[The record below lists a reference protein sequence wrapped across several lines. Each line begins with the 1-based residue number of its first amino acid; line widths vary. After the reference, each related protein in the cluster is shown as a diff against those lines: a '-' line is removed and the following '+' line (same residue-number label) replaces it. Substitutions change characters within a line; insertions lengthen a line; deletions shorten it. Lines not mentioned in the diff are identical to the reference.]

1 MSVVSIDV
9 SLFRKMVTNGAIN
22 LKNNHAEV
30 DALNVFPVP
39 DGDTGT
45 NMSMTVTSG
54 IRELENCDTSSIIEE
69 AKVLSRGCL
78 MGARGNS
85 GVILSQFFR
94 GLYVGI
100 KQLDHNY
107 LNVQDLMACLESGC
121 KIAYK
126 AVMEPVE
133 GTILT
138 VVRESAEYAR
148 TKVNECKTIDELLDV
163 YLGKAKES
171 LANTPN
177 LLPVLK
183 EAGVVDSGGAG
194 FVKIIEGMVMAI
206 KGEILEADDAQPKSE
221 PVEEVNPQD
230 LKYFYS
236 MDIELELK
244 KPEQFEIKEYKAALS
259 LVGENLEVTEEGT
272 LVKTHIN
279 TNRPGRILDI
289 AQKQGEF
296 NIINVENL
304 RYTALKAKEPEQKAE
319 ISPRKQFALIAV
331 CFGDGISQTFKELGV
346 DYVIEG
352 GQTMNPS
359 TEAFVEALKT
369 VNAENVI
376 IIPNNSNV
384 IMAANQAKNLVSG
397 CNVEVLKAKTIAQ
410 GYVSLVNYNPEASLE
425 ENYEAMSEQVSSVTS
440 GEITYSVRDTEIG
453 GVKIQSGDYMG
464 ISNGEIL
471 VSVKDKSDCLHNLLE
486 KIIKEDSE
494 IVTVFV
500 GADVTQEEKDTIE
513 DLCLSFNSDIDVE
526 IVDGKQEIY
535 SYIIA
540 VE

>member
-54 IRELENCDTSSIIEE
+54 IRELENCEASSIIEE

-148 TKVNECKTIDELLDV
+148 SKVNECKTIDELLDV

-194 FVKIIEGMVMAI
+194 FVKIVEGMVMAI

-304 RYTALKAKEPEQKAE
+304 RYTALKAQEPEQKAE

-359 TEAFVEALKT
+359 TEAFVEALKA

-425 ENYEAMSEQVSSVTS
+425 ENYEAMSEQIANVTS

-471 VSVKDKSDCLHNLLE
+471 VSVKDKSDCLHDLLE
-486 KIIKEDSE
+486 KIIKDESE

>member
-54 IRELENCDTSSIIEE
+54 IRELENCEASSIIEE

-194 FVKIIEGMVMAI
+194 FVKIVEGMVMAI

-236 MDIELELK
+236 MDFELELK

-296 NIINVENL
+296 NILNVENL
-304 RYTALKAKEPEQKAE
+304 RYTALKAQEPEQKAE

-359 TEAFVEALKT
+359 TEAFVEALKA

-425 ENYEAMSEQVSSVTS
+425 ENYEAMSEQIANVTS

-471 VSVKDKSDCLHNLLE
+471 VSVKDKSDCLHDLLE
-486 KIIKEDSE
+486 KIIKDESE

>member
-1 MSVVSIDV
+1 MPVTKISGA
-9 SLFRKMVTNGAIN
+9 LLKKMVTNGAVN
-22 LKNNHAEV
+22 LKNCYAEV

-54 IRELENCDTSSIIEE
+54 IRELENCEASSIIEE

-148 TKVNECKTIDELLDV
+148 SKVNECKTIDELLDV

-194 FVKIIEGMVMAI
+194 FVKIVEGMVMAI

-304 RYTALKAKEPEQKAE
+304 RYTALKAQEPEQKAE

-359 TEAFVEALKT
+359 TEAFVEALKA

-425 ENYEAMSEQVSSVTS
+425 ENYEAMSEQIANVTS

-471 VSVKDKSDCLHNLLE
+471 VSVKDKSDCLHDLLE
-486 KIIKEDSE
+486 KIIKDESE

>member
-54 IRELENCDTSSIIEE
+54 IRELENCEASSIIEE

-304 RYTALKAKEPEQKAE
+304 RYTALKAQEPEQKAE

-359 TEAFVEALKT
+359 TEAFVEALKA

-425 ENYEAMSEQVSSVTS
+425 ENYEAMSEQVANVTS

-471 VSVKDKSDCLHNLLE
+471 VSVKDKSDCLHDLLE

-513 DLCLSFNSDIDVE
+513 DLCLSFNSEIDVE

>member
-54 IRELENCDTSSIIEE
+54 IRELENCETSSIIEE

-304 RYTALKAKEPEQKAE
+304 RYTALKAQEPEQKAE

-359 TEAFVEALKT
+359 TEAFVEALKA

-425 ENYEAMSEQVSSVTS
+425 ENYEAMSEQVANVTS

-471 VSVKDKSDCLHNLLE
+471 VSVKDKSDCLHDLLE

-513 DLCLSFNSDIDVE
+513 DLCLSFNSEIDVE

>member
-107 LNVQDLMACLESGC
+107 LNVQDLMTCLESGC

-304 RYTALKAKEPEQKAE
+304 RYTALKAQEPEQKAE

-359 TEAFVEALKT
+359 TEAFVEALKA

-425 ENYEAMSEQVSSVTS
+425 ENYEAMSEQVASVTS

-453 GVKIQSGDYMG
+453 GVKIASGDYMG
-464 ISNGEIL
+464 ISNGEIV
-471 VSVKDKSDCLHNLLE
+471 VSKAQKSEVLHDLLSKIITDDSEVITLFYGKDVKDEEVALVERICLDINSNL
-486 KIIKEDSE
+486 
-494 IVTVFV
+494 
-500 GADVTQEEKDTIE
+500 
-513 DLCLSFNSDIDVE
+513 DVE
-526 IVDGKQEIY
+526 LISGQQDIY

>member
-54 IRELENCDTSSIIEE
+54 IRELENCETSSIIEE

-194 FVKIIEGMVMAI
+194 FVKIVEGMVMAI

-236 MDIELELK
+236 MDFELELK

-296 NIINVENL
+296 NILNVENL
-304 RYTALKAKEPEQKAE
+304 RYTALKAQEPEQKAE

-359 TEAFVEALKT
+359 TEAFVEALKA

-425 ENYEAMSEQVSSVTS
+425 ENYEAMSEQIANVTS

-471 VSVKDKSDCLHNLLE
+471 VSVKDKSDCLHDLLE
-486 KIIKEDSE
+486 KIIKDESE

>member
-54 IRELENCDTSSIIEE
+54 IRELENCDASSIIEE

-148 TKVNECKTIDELLDV
+148 SKVNECKTIDELLDV

-194 FVKIIEGMVMAI
+194 FVKIVEGMVMAI

-304 RYTALKAKEPEQKAE
+304 RYTALKAQEPEQKAE

-359 TEAFVEALKT
+359 TEAFVEALKA

-425 ENYEAMSEQVSSVTS
+425 ENYEAMSEQIANVTS

-471 VSVKDKSDCLHNLLE
+471 VSVKDKSDCLHDLLE
-486 KIIKEDSE
+486 KIIKDESE

>member
-304 RYTALKAKEPEQKAE
+304 RYTALKAQEPEQKAE

-359 TEAFVEALKT
+359 TEAFVEALKA

-425 ENYEAMSEQVSSVTS
+425 ENYEAMSEQVANVTS

-471 VSVKDKSDCLHNLLE
+471 VSVKDKSDCLHDLLE

-494 IVTVFV
+494 IVTIFV

-513 DLCLSFNSDIDVE
+513 DLCLSFNSEIDVE

>member
-54 IRELENCDTSSIIEE
+54 IRELENCEASSIIEE

-100 KQLDHNY
+100 KQLDHNF

-304 RYTALKAKEPEQKAE
+304 RYTALKAQEPEQKAE

-359 TEAFVEALKT
+359 TEAFVEALKA

-425 ENYEAMSEQVSSVTS
+425 ENYEAMSEQVANVTS

-471 VSVKDKSDCLHNLLE
+471 VSVKDKSDCLHDLLE

-513 DLCLSFNSDIDVE
+513 DLCLSFNSEIDVE

>member
-54 IRELENCDTSSIIEE
+54 IRELENCETSSIIEE

-194 FVKIIEGMVMAI
+194 FVKIVEGMVMAI

-304 RYTALKAKEPEQKAE
+304 RYTALKAQEPEQKAE

-359 TEAFVEALKT
+359 TEAFVEALKA

-425 ENYEAMSEQVSSVTS
+425 ENYEAMSEQIANVTS

-471 VSVKDKSDCLHNLLE
+471 VSVKDKSDCLHDLLE
-486 KIIKEDSE
+486 KIIKDESE

>member
-54 IRELENCDTSSIIEE
+54 IRELENCEASSIIEE

-148 TKVNECKTIDELLDV
+148 SKVNECKTIDELFDV

-304 RYTALKAKEPEQKAE
+304 RYTALKAKEPEQKDE

-359 TEAFVEALKT
+359 TEAFVEALKA

-425 ENYEAMSEQVSSVTS
+425 ENYEAMSEQIANVTS

-471 VSVKDKSDCLHNLLE
+471 VSVKDKSDCLHDLLE
-486 KIIKEDSE
+486 KIIKDESE

-526 IVDGKQEIY
+526 IVDGKQDIY

>member
-54 IRELENCDTSSIIEE
+54 IRELENCEASSIIEE

-107 LNVQDLMACLESGC
+107 LNVQDLMTCLESGC

-148 TKVNECKTIDELLDV
+148 SKVNECKTIDELFDV

-359 TEAFVEALKT
+359 TEAFVEALKV

-425 ENYEAMSEQVSSVTS
+425 ENYEAMSEQIANVTS

-471 VSVKDKSDCLHNLLE
+471 VSVKDKSDCLHDLLE
-486 KIIKEDSE
+486 KIIKDESE

-526 IVDGKQEIY
+526 IVDGKQDIY

>member
-54 IRELENCDTSSIIEE
+54 IRELENCETSSIIEE

-138 VVRESAEYAR
+138 VVRDSAEYAR

-194 FVKIIEGMVMAI
+194 FVKIVEGMVMAI

-236 MDIELELK
+236 MDFELELK

-296 NIINVENL
+296 NILNVENL
-304 RYTALKAKEPEQKAE
+304 RYTALKAQEPEQKAE

-359 TEAFVEALKT
+359 TEAFVEALKA

-425 ENYEAMSEQVSSVTS
+425 ENYEAMSEQIANVTS

-471 VSVKDKSDCLHNLLE
+471 VSVKDKSDCLHDLLE
-486 KIIKEDSE
+486 KIIKDESE

>member
-54 IRELENCDTSSIIEE
+54 IRELENCEASSIIEE

-194 FVKIIEGMVMAI
+194 FVKIVEGMVMAI

-304 RYTALKAKEPEQKAE
+304 RYTALKAQEPEQKAE

-359 TEAFVEALKT
+359 TEAFVEALKA

-425 ENYEAMSEQVSSVTS
+425 ENYEAMSEQIANVTS

-471 VSVKDKSDCLHNLLE
+471 VSVKDKSDCLHDLLE
-486 KIIKEDSE
+486 KIIKDESE